1 MINIAIIPIDN
12 RPVCY
17 DLVYDTL
24 SVDKNI
30 NVFIPPIELLGDL
43 KNTAKIDEIFAWLNN
58 IKKIDVIIVSLDTIA
73 YGGLVSSRRVHDD
86 FLIIKSRI
94 DKFIQIVQKYNAK
107 IYAFSSIM
115 RISNNNI
122 NEEEKDYWNKYGKL
136 LFNYSQTIHKLTI
149 DNNPIL
155 KTKLDNLKK
164 QIPKY
169 ILKDYLKTR
178 IRNFRINKYYLNL
191 QKNNIF
197 NTLIFSLDDCSE
209 FGLNIFEAS
218 KLKEK
223 SNYYKEVYIKT
234 GADEIPFILVSK
246 AYNDIINKK
255 KKLKIA
261 IKYANDNSIDKI
273 SKYED
278 KSVFNSISQAI
289 VFSGCEIAKKNETFD
304 LILFVNN
311 FTNKQG
317 ELVMDIYEPSSKFI
331 IQLEKINKPFF
342 VVDILNA
349 NGADFD
355 FVNNNKNIF
364 NHQNFLGY
372 SAWNTTSN
380 SLGSALTCAI
390 ITHLAKNKNNFIFK
404 KIQATRLLD
413 DWIYQSYL
421 RQKLRIDDKNLNNE
435 LLSKHMGKYHTII
448 EQMLNYKLENVY
460 YSYPWNR
467 FFEIRIKIG
476 LK

>member
-289 VFSGCEIAKKNETFD
+289 VFSGCEIAKKN
-304 LILFVNN
+304 
-311 FTNKQG
+311 
-317 ELVMDIYEPSSKFI
+317 
-331 IQLEKINKPFF
+331 
-342 VVDILNA
+342 
-349 NGADFD
+349 
-355 FVNNNKNIF
+355 
-364 NHQNFLGY
+364 
-372 SAWNTTSN
+372 
-380 SLGSALTCAI
+380 
-390 ITHLAKNKNNFIFK
+390 
-404 KIQATRLLD
+404 
-413 DWIYQSYL
+413 
-421 RQKLRIDDKNLNNE
+421 
-435 LLSKHMGKYHTII
+435 
-448 EQMLNYKLENVY
+448 
-460 YSYPWNR
+460 
-467 FFEIRIKIG
+467 
-476 LK
+476 